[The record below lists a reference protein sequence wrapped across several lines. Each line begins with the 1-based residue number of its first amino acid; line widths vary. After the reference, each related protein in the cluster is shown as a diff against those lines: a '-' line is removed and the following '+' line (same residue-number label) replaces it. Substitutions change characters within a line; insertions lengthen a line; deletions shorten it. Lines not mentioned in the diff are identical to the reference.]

1 MQTQFKITCPE
12 CSDYIVVDGHW
23 DDADPSVNAGAYAL
37 IEQAVV
43 ECPACK
49 HRLNDLERARIESRI
64 EQFPSL
70 FTASDW

>member
-23 DDADPSVNAGAYAL
+23 DDAEPDSNWGAYAL
-37 IEQAVV
+37 IEQEVV
-43 ECPACK
+43 VCPACEYQLTEAD
-49 HRLNDLERARIESRI
+49 RRRIESRI
-64 EQFPSL
+64 AQFPTL